1 MKHRNQPSKIRELV
15 STFAIPLT
23 VLFGIIASLAVRY
36 SIQSQLVADAILIA
50 VILIGSYQLIIETLQ
65 SLWRRQF
72 ALDYIALLAISV
84 GVGTQNYLVASVIV
98 LMLSGGNKLEEY
110 AMTRA
115 KSSLT
120 ALVDRIPHVV
130 LIEDTKEELQIEK
143 VEVGMKILVRKGE
156 VIPLDGTLLSEAG
169 LTDESSLT
177 GEPYMMEKKKGDL
190 LRSGTLNVGGA
201 ISIVVT
207 RAEKD
212 STYRKIIDMVAKA
225 QDEKSPIIR
234 LANKYS
240 TVFTLITFAIASIAY
255 IFSGDINRVLAV
267 LVIATP
273 CPLILATPIAL
284 MGGMNTAARKRI
296 IIKRLAS
303 IEVLSRVQAFIFD
316 KTGTITLGKPVVT
329 DIEIFDASYSE
340 KNILGIAAAI
350 EHNSLHPLAK
360 AVVKRA
366 SDDKIPTMRASEI
379 EEMIGIGITGVVN
392 KKPYLLAR
400 AKDAD
405 GMKIELTSGKK
416 RIAHFHF
423 KDQLKDNSKRIV
435 EDLHNQGLEIA
446 IYTGDKQKAANEI
459 AMLLGSHISVK
470 AECTPEDKQRGIADL
485 HAKKKTVAMIGDGIN
500 DAPAL
505 ASADVGMVF
514 SSDEHT
520 AASEAADIVFLG
532 GDFKSV
538 SDVHSISKKTIQIA
552 MQSIF
557 FGIGLSIVGMLFAS
571 IGYIAPI
578 VGAFMQEGIDILV
591 IFNALRTSR
600 IYRS

>member
-1 MKHRNQPSKIRELV
+1 MKHSVRESRLKELIT
-15 STFAIPLT
+15 TFAVPLT
-23 VLFGIIASLAVRY
+23 VLLGIIASLITQHAV
-36 SIQSQLVADAILIA
+36 QSTTLSTIILIT
-50 VILIGSYQLIIETLQ
+50 VILIGSYQLIIETFQ
-65 SLWRRQF
+65 SLWRKQF

-110 AMTRA
+110 AMTKA

-130 LIEDTKEELQIEK
+130 LIEDTKEEIQIEK

-156 VIPLDGTLLSEAG
+156 VIPLDGTLLSDAG

-201 ISIVVT
+201 ITVVVT

-240 TVFTLITFAIASIAY
+240 TVFTLITFTIASVAY
-255 IFSGDINRVLAV
+255 IVSGDINRVLAV

-329 DIEIFDASYSE
+329 KIEIFDRSFTE
-340 KNILGIAAAI
+340 KTILGIAAAI

-360 AVVKRA
+360 AVVKKAVDEKAPALIA
-366 SDDKIPTMRASEI
+366 SGI
-379 EEMIGIGITGVVN
+379 EEKIGKGIVGTVD
-392 KKPYLLAR
+392 KKTYLLAR

-405 GMKIELTSGKK
+405 GMKIELTVGKK
-416 RIAHFHF
+416 KLAHFHF
-423 KDQLKDNSKRIV
+423 QDQLKENSKRIV
-435 EDLHNQGLEIA
+435 DNLHKQGLDIA
-446 IYTGDKQKAANEI
+446 IYTGDKQKAADEI
-459 AMLLGSHISVK
+459 VALLGSHISVK
-470 AECTPEDKQRGIADL
+470 AECTPEDKQNGIADL
-485 HAKKKTVAMIGDGIN
+485 HAQKKTVAMIGDGIN

-532 GDFKSV
+532 GDFTSV
-538 SDVHSISKKTIQIA
+538 SDVHSISKQTIQIA
-552 MQSIF
+552 LQSIIV
-557 FGIGLSIVGMLFAS
+557 GIGLSVVGMLFAS
-571 IGYIAPI
+571 FGYIAPI
-578 VGAFMQEGIDILV
+578 IGAFMQEGIDILV

-600 IYRS
+600 IHRS

>member
-1 MKHRNQPSKIRELV
+1 MKHRNQPSRIRELV

-23 VLFGIIASLAVRY
+23 VLLGIVASLITQYVFHLDFVSNTILIGIIL
-36 SIQSQLVADAILIA
+36 L
-50 VILIGSYQLIIETLQ
+50 GSYQLIVETAR
-65 SLWRRQF
+65 SLWQRQF

-110 AMTRA
+110 AMTKA

-156 VIPLDGTLLSEAG
+156 VIPLDGTLLSDTG

-201 ISIVVT
+201 ITVAVT

-212 STYRKIIDMVAKA
+212 STYRKIIDMVANA
-225 QDEKSPIIR
+225 QEEKSPIIR

-240 TVFTLITFAIASIAY
+240 TIFTLITLAIGAGAY
-255 IFSGDINRVLAV
+255 VVSGDINRVLAV

-329 DIEIFDASYSE
+329 DIEIFDSTYTEA
-340 KNILGIAAAI
+340 KVLGIAAAI

-360 AVVKRA
+360 AVVKKAADAHIPELRVT
-366 SDDKIPTMRASEI
+366 DVEEKI
-379 EEMIGIGITGVVN
+379 GVGITGIIN
-392 KKPYLLAR
+392 KKSFLLAR

-405 GMKIELTSGKK
+405 GMKIELTSGRKK
-416 RIAHFHF
+416 IAHFHF
-423 KDQLKDNSKRIV
+423 RDQLKENSKKIV
-435 EDLHNQGLEIA
+435 DDLHNQGLDVA
-446 IYTGDKQKAANEI
+446 IYTGDKQRAADEI
-459 AMLLGSHISVK
+459 ASLLGSHITVK
-470 AECTPEDKQRGIADL
+470 AECTPEDKQKGIAQL
-485 HAKKKTVAMIGDGIN
+485 HAQKKTVVMIGDGIN

-520 AASEAADIVFLG
+520 AASEAADVVFLG

-552 MQSIF
+552 LQSIVV
-557 FGIGLSIVGMLFAS
+557 GIGLSVVGMLIAS
-571 IGYIAPI
+571 AGFIAPI
-578 VGAFMQEGIDILV
+578 IGAFIQETIDILV

-600 IYRS
+600 LEV

>member
-1 MKHRNQPSKIRELV
+1 MKQRARDSRLKELI
-15 STFAIPLT
+15 STFAVPLM
-23 VLFGIIASLAVRY
+23 VLLGIASSLIARHVF
-36 SIQSQLVADAILIA
+36 QSTTTATIILVA
-50 VILIGSYQLIIETLQ
+50 VILIGSYQLIIETFQ
-65 SLWRRQF
+65 SLWRKQF

-110 AMTRA
+110 AMTKA

-130 LIEDTKEELQIEK
+130 LVEDTKEELQIEN
-143 VEVGMKILVRKGE
+143 VEVGMKILIRKGE
-156 VIPLDGTLLSEAG
+156 VIPLDGTLLSDAG

-201 ISIVVT
+201 ITLVVT

-225 QDEKSPIIR
+225 QEEKSPIIR

-240 TVFTLITFAIASIAY
+240 TVFTLITFAIGSAAY
-255 IFSGDINRVLAV
+255 FVSGDINRVLAV

-284 MGGMNTAARKRI
+284 MGGMNTAARRRI

-366 SDDKIPTMRASEI
+366 SDEKAPAMQASEI
-379 EEMIGIGITGVVN
+379 EEKIGIGITGAVN
-392 KKPYLLAR
+392 KKTYLLAR

-405 GMKIELTSGKK
+405 GMKIELTTGKK

-423 KDQLKDNSKRIV
+423 KDQLKENSKRIV
-435 EDLHNQGLEIA
+435 EDLHNQGLDIA

-459 AMLLGSHISVK
+459 AALLGSHISVK

-552 MQSIF
+552 LQSILV
-557 FGIGLSIVGMLFAS
+557 GISLSIVGMLFAS
-571 IGYIAPI
+571 FGYIAPI

-591 IFNALRTSR
+591 IFNALRTSQ
-600 IYRS
+600 IKD